1 MKKNG
6 IRSKRD
12 VACIQSSEW
21 DFWQPRSYTTETFEG
36 FRPPRAAVDASPA
49 RHHSAAAAATP
60 VLRSGLAARRNLTPA
75 AVPASSLLPLKP
87 LSSPCFPV
95 ISVFYG
101 KGLPSAFQSCAGCFS
116 VFSAPSQGTATQGEH
131 KQNQNETREA
141 FKGWIK
147 HLAEIQRV
155 PSFTSSQFGALCV
168 TPIKLAQLKSR
179 SGASNLHSSRSV
191 SAARGLP
198 ATKRR
203 GSSRKRQRFT
213 RFL

>member
-1 MKKNG
+1 M
-6 IRSKRD
+6 R
-12 VACIQSSEW
+12 
-21 DFWQPRSYTTETFEG
+21 EG
-36 FRPPRAAVDASPA
+36 DCC
-49 RHHSAAAAATP
+49 
-60 VLRSGLAARRNLTPA
+60 
-75 AVPASSLLPLKP
+75 LPLKP
-87 LSSPCFPV
+87 LSSPCFPD

-116 VFSAPSQGTATQGEH
+116 VFEDPATQGEH

-155 PSFTSSQFGALCV
+155 PSFTSSQFGDLCV

-191 SAARGLP
+191 SAVQGLP

-203 GSSRKRQRFT
+203 GSSRKRQRLT